1 VQRRYAEALP
11 EYEAAVRIERELLPP
26 GHAILG
32 ATLLRLGDLQ
42 RRMRR
47 LEDADRSLSEAIGML
62 ERTRSGQYAQAL
74 QFHAGLARAQ
84 GRFDLAAERYRAS
97 FEAFRAAS
105 GDSVYTWLTA
115 LAQIESLVDAG
126 RLGEADSVATAAI
139 AALASMPADPYA
151 KLYEA
156 NAIGLLRHVQGRIAD
171 AITLRRRGLDGLL
184 QMYGADHAE
193 VPQARIALAA
203 SLVAD
208 GGVEQRREAD
218 RLLADASA
226 VLERSE
232 DLDAA
237 AMLGVA
243 CLERSR
249 ILQAEGDAAAARVE
263 LAQAL
268 QRLQRRPEDA
278 RPLREARALA
288 RELGVDHG

>member
-1 VQRRYAEALP
+1 
-11 EYEAAVRIERELLPP
+11 
-26 GHAILG
+26 
-32 ATLLRLGDLQ
+32 
-42 RRMRR
+42 MRR
-47 LEDADRSLSEAIGML
+47 LDDADRSLSEAIGML

-84 GRFDLAAERYRAS
+84 GRFELAAQRYRTS
-97 FEAFRAAS
+97 FDVFHEVT

-115 LAQIESLVDAG
+115 LARIETLVDAG
-126 RLGEADSVATAAI
+126 QLDEADALATAAS
-139 AALASMPADPYA
+139 AAFARMPEDPYA

-156 NAIGLLRHVQGRIAD
+156 NAVGLLRHAQGRIAD

-208 GGVEQRREAD
+208 GGVDPRREAEQ
-218 RLLADASA
+218 LLAEAHA
-226 VLERSE
+226 VLEPSA
-232 DLDAA
+232 DPDAA
-237 AMLGVA
+237 AMLGNA

-249 ILQAEGDAAAARVE
+249 ILLADCDAAGARTE

-278 RPLREARALA
+278 RALRDARVFA
-288 RELGVDHG
+288 RTLGVEGA